1 VLLVLQFLESW
12 RWMSRMMTVLPVLT
26 CRYIHTWLGYLLD
39 TQTTY
44 YPKVWCSSSL
54 FHLPKIEFVVRIFCF
69 GMVVAC
75 NSILWNFLA
84 KSMDLSS
91 SVDAVVI
98 NNAFN
103 FFFTVCCKPF

>member
-1 VLLVLQFLESW
+1 MDPEN
-12 RWMSRMMTVLPVLT
+12 
-26 CRYIHTWLGYLLD
+26 
-39 TQTTY
+39 
-44 YPKVWCSSSL
+44 SL
-54 FHLPKIEFVVRIFCF
+54 FSQAEFVVRIFCI

-103 FFFTVCCKPF
+103 FFFTVWFCFLYFDLPLRQFLVGFCLVNN